1 MTFKQIA
8 TILNNQFM
16 KNEIP
21 EGDSWVQ
28 LAEDLSNFADWG
40 VQVTTGMNADALLNA
55 KKNIAVQIKNITI
68 ARILESKTFSI
79 VKDNITYEGAI
90 QRIMSTGLLP
100 AQNSSRRNLTNG
112 TSYIDGK
119 YYGQALDARLYSDF
133 DTFKIVNSVTDKE
146 WELAFS
152 DASEMRKVLGL
163 MEINVENSIVSKLN
177 ALAKR
182 LLVSAID
189 NCVNADNPR
198 VIHLLTGFNAKHNS
212 GSTAYTLATIYKD
225 RDLTALFHDYVKGE
239 VNKLVTYT
247 QEYNKKYN
255 NGEVEQFTP
264 RDKVEIV
271 LLTDFA
277 NDIKYITDPVDYNIV
292 GMPTYREITSW
303 QTTTDS
309 LNPSFSDVSTIKVVD
324 TSAEGGSR
332 TISNVVGFIYDT
344 DGIGITSA
352 DGEKAT
358 SIEYVGA
365 EGFTNYHHHV
375 TNRYYIDDRLSS
387 VVLALD

>member
-1 MTFKQIA
+1 MTFKQIS
-8 TILNNQFM
+8 TILNTEFM
-16 KNEIP
+16 PNEIP

-28 LAEDLSNFADWG
+28 LAEDLSNFVDWG
-40 VQVTTGMNADALLNA
+40 TQVTSNMSADALLNA

-79 VKDNITYEGAI
+79 VKDNITFEGAV
-90 QRIMSTGLLP
+90 QRIMSAGLLP

-112 TSYIDGK
+112 TSYLDGK
-119 YYGQALDARLYSDF
+119 YYGQTLDSKIYSDF
-133 DTFKIVNSVTDKE
+133 VTFKIVNSVTDKE

-152 DASEMRKVLGL
+152 SASEMRRVLGL
-163 MEINVENSIVSKLN
+163 MEINVENSLTSKLN

-189 NCVNADNPR
+189 KCTTADNPR

-212 GSTAYTLATIYKD
+212 GATAYTLATIYKD
-225 RDLTALFHDYVKGE
+225 RDLTALFHDYVKSE

-255 NGEVEQFTP
+255 DGSVEQFTP
-264 RDKVEIV
+264 REKIEIV
-271 LLTDFA
+271 MLTDFA

-309 LNPSFSDVSTIKVVD
+309 LNPTFSEVSTIKVVD
-324 TSAEGGSR
+324 STAEGGSR
-332 TISNVVGFIYDT
+332 TISNVVGIVYDT

-358 SIEYVGA
+358 TVEYVGT

-375 TNRYYIDDRLSS
+375 TNKYYIDERLSS